1 MKTYKN
7 LLILMLFVFIMTA
20 CSDQTKRTESEA
32 RAFLQSLEKE
42 VMPVYAKWNASYFQ
56 ATASGKDE
64 DYNKVSENELAY
76 STLLADKPK
85 FEKIKKYL
93 ENPAIKDSLLRR
105 ELFVWHNN
113 MIRYQIDTARL
124 KRLIDAQVSIEK
136 KFSTFR
142 ANLNNKLLSDNEIDS
157 ILINSKNS
165 AELEK
170 AWKASK
176 AIGPLVADDIKAL
189 VKLRNEIARDLGYRN
204 YHDMSLRISD
214 QDPETIAALFNELDS
229 LTRDAFATLK
239 KETDS
244 ILAKQLKVG
253 VEQLMP
259 WHYQNRFFQEAPKIY
274 ETDLDKYYG
283 GKDILAVIKKFYE
296 GIGLDVEDII
306 QRSDLYE
313 REGKYQHAYCTNINR
328 AGDIR
333 VMANIR
339 NNQYWANTMLHELGH
354 AVYEKYID
362 TTLPF
367 ILREPA
373 HIFTTE
379 AIAIFFGNLASDAN
393 WMMKNLNLTIDDAKK
408 ISDDVRRY
416 KCLEKLV
423 FSRWSQVMFRF
434 EKSMYENP
442 DQDLNKLWWNLVEKY
457 QLLTCPEG
465 RNEPD
470 WATKIHIA
478 TVPCYYHNYLLGDL
492 LAAQLDAYMAENII
506 GHKNPCYTGH
516 PEIGDYLKENIFK
529 PGSRYYWNDM
539 IEKATGEKLTARHYA
554 EEYVKPR

>member
-1 MKTYKN
+1 MKTFKY
-7 LLILMLFVFIMTA
+7 LLTLMLIVGIMTA
-20 CSDQTKRTESEA
+20 CSNKAKRTETEV
-32 RAFLQSLEKE
+32 RAFLKAFEKE
-42 VMPVYAKWNASYFQ
+42 VMPVYARWNASYYR

-64 DYNKVSENELAY
+64 DYNRVSENELGY
-76 STLLADKPK
+76 SKLLADRDK
-85 FEKIKKYL
+85 FLKIKKYL
-93 ENPAIKDSLLRR
+93 ESQDIKDSLLRR
-105 ELFVWHNN
+105 ELLVWYNN
-113 MIRYQIDTARL
+113 MIKYQIDTTKL
-124 KRLIDAQVSIEK
+124 KRLIEAQVAVEK

-142 ANLNNKLLSDNEIDS
+142 AILNGKLLSDNEIDN
-157 ILINSKNS
+157 ILINSKSS
-165 AELEK
+165 AKLEQ

-176 AIGPLVADDIKAL
+176 AIGPLVAEDIKAL
-189 VKLRNEIARDLGYRN
+189 VKLRNEIAKDLGFSN
-204 YHDMSLRISD
+204 YHEMSLRISD
-214 QDPETIAALFNELDS
+214 QDPATITALFDELDS
-229 LTRDAFATLK
+229 LTHDAFAAVK
-239 KETDS
+239 MEIDS
-244 ILAKQLKVG
+244 ILAKQLKIG
-253 VEQLMP
+253 VNQLMP

-274 ETDLDKYYG
+274 ETDLDKYYE
-283 GKDILAVIKKFYE
+283 GKDILFVINNFYH

-313 REGKYQHAYCTNINR
+313 RNGKYQHAYCTNINR
-328 AGDIR
+328 EGDIR

-362 TTLPF
+362 TALPF

-379 AIAIFFGNLASDAN
+379 AIAIFFGNLASDPN
-393 WMMKNLNLTIDDAKK
+393 WMMKNLNLPLADAKK
-408 ISDDVRRY
+408 IANDVRRY
-416 KCLEKLV
+416 ARLEKLI

-442 DQDLNKLWWNLVEKY
+442 DQDLNKLWWDIVKKY
-457 QLLTCPEG
+457 QLLKPVEG

-478 TVPCYYHNYLLGDL
+478 SVPCYYHNYLLGDL
-492 LAAQLDAYMAENII
+492 LAAQLNAYMEENII

-539 IEKATGEKLTARHYA
+539 IEKATGEKLTAKYYA
-554 EEYVKPR
+554 ERYVQR

>member
-1 MKTYKN
+1 MKSYKY
-7 LLILMLFVFIMTA
+7 LFILILFTGIMA
-20 CSDQTKRTESEA
+20 CSNQTKLTEGEA
-32 RAFLQSLEKE
+32 REFLQTLEKE
-42 VMPVYAKWNASYFQ
+42 VMPVYSRWNASYFT

-64 DYNKVSENELAY
+64 DYNRVSENELAY
-76 STLLADKPK
+76 SKILADRVK
-85 FEKIKKYL
+85 FEKIKNYL
-93 ENPAIKDSLLRR
+93 KNPAIKDSLLRR
-105 ELFVWHNN
+105 ELLVWHNN
-113 MIRYQIDTARL
+113 MIKYQVDTAKL
-124 KRLIDAQVSIEK
+124 KKLIDAQVAVEK

-142 ANLNNKLLSDNEIDS
+142 AKLDNKLLSDNEIDN
-157 ILINSKNS
+157 ILIHSKNS
-165 AELEK
+165 AVLEK

-176 AIGPLVADDIKAL
+176 AIGPLVAEDIKAL
-189 VKLRNEIARDLGYRN
+189 VKLRNEIAKDLGYSN
-204 YHDMSLRISD
+204 YHEMSLKISD
-214 QDPETIAALFNELDS
+214 QDPATITALFDELDS
-229 LTRDAFATLK
+229 LTRDAFLVLK
-239 KETDS
+239 GEADS
-244 ILAKQLKVG
+244 ILAKQLKISVN
-253 VEQLMP
+253 QLMP

-274 ETDLDKYYG
+274 DTDLDKYYA
-283 GKDILAVIKKFYE
+283 GKDILAVIKRYYE

-313 REGKYQHAYCTNINR
+313 REGKYQHAYCTNIDR

-333 VMANIR
+333 IMANIR

-393 WMMKNLNLTIDDAKK
+393 WMMKNLNLPLPDVREIAN
-408 ISDDVRRY
+408 DVRRY
-416 KCLEKLV
+416 ARLEKLI

-442 DQDLNKLWWNLVEKY
+442 DQDLNRLWWDMVEKY
-457 QLLTCPEG
+457 QLLKCPEG

-478 TVPCYYHNYLLGDL
+478 SVPCYYHNYLLGDL
-492 LAAQLDAYMAENII
+492 FASQLDAYLEENII

-516 PEIGDYLKENIFK
+516 PEIGNYLKANIFK
-529 PGSRYYWNDM
+529 PGSKYYWNDM
-539 IEKATGEKLTARHYA
+539 IEKATGEKLTARYYA
-554 EEYVKPR
+554 ENYVQP